1 MTLALTVIN
10 PGLLYVGTA
19 MASIPIIIHLLNR
32 LRFKRVVWAAMEFLL
47 AAHRKNARRVK
58 IEQIILLIIRT
69 LILVLL
75 ALAVARP
82 ILEGVLGALGSSR
95 VHRVLVI
102 DDSYSMGAQAGVSG
116 GKTSMKQATDAAL
129 SLLGTFK
136 KSDGLSLVLA
146 GTKKHV
152 RFRDASARPEEVQAA
167 IEKLQASDSA
177 TDMVGALEE
186 VKGILSQS
194 QMERKVVY
202 ILTDNTRRAWQD
214 ETGKALRGLMSSIS
228 DMASV
233 MVVDFGRAEQAN
245 LSLEEFSADRAVVT
259 EDVLSYF
266 TLRVK
271 NHGSTPAE
279 NVVAN
284 VTVGGEQAQ
293 PVSFGRVESGKE
305 VSRKWTHRFEA
316 AEDYQIEA
324 RLKEMPGGMGD
335 SVSVDSRRYLS
346 VSVKKSLNVLLVD
359 GKPGVKAEDNETFYL
374 QMALDPR
381 TRDQDRETIFAPTWV
396 RDSEFDNGA
405 MNGMDVIILANVST
419 LNASQQADVRQ
430 FIRDGGSLVVFL
442 GDQVQKDAYNNQFY
456 EDGKGFLPAFLAGTL
471 GTTEANKP
479 EKYTSFD
486 PGYFG
491 HPALREFQNE
501 GKTGGLD
508 QVQVAKYFQ
517 LKLPPDSGADTK
529 VVLRLRDGNPGVV
542 EKQFGRGKVVLVAT
556 TADLDWSNLMRLPGG
571 LQLLHELMDYLTP
584 DVLWRF
590 NCLVDSESELPIAAG
605 KGREDVRLGRPQHG
619 GELTLRPQMQTDNRF
634 SLKIEELTQSGFYT
648 LSGAGLTGRVIAVNV
663 DPRESDLTHLTKNE
677 LVEQV
682 GQAPIAYMVGQS
694 GLESALAAQE
704 AAGGWARNLLYA
716 MLCLVFAETF
726 LAWFFNRGA

>member
-10 PGLLYVGTA
+10 PGLLYAGSA

-32 LRFKRVVWAAMEFLL
+32 LRFKRVVWAAMEFLM

-69 LILVLL
+69 MILVLL
-75 ALAVARP
+75 AMAVARP

-116 GKTSMKQATDAAL
+116 GKTSMKQASDAAQA
-129 SLLGTFK
+129 LLATFK

-146 GTKKHV
+146 GTKEHV

-177 TDMVGALEE
+177 TDMVAAMEE

-194 QMERKVVY
+194 QLERKVVY
-202 ILTDNTRRAWQD
+202 ILTDNTRRAWHD
-214 ETGKALRGLMSSIS
+214 ETGKALRGLMASIS
-228 DMASV
+228 EMAEV
-233 MVVDFGRAEQAN
+233 MVVDFGRGDQAN
-245 LSLEEFSADRAVVT
+245 LSLAEFFPDRAVVT

-266 TLRVK
+266 TLKVK
-271 NHGSTPAE
+271 NYGQTPAE

-284 VTVGGEQAQ
+284 LTVGGEQVQ
-293 PVSFGRVESGKE
+293 PVSFGRVEPGKE
-305 VSRKWTHRFEA
+305 VSRKWTHRFETPG
-316 AEDYQIEA
+316 DYQIEA
-324 RLKEMPGGMGD
+324 RLKEAPGGVGD
-335 SVSVDSRRYLS
+335 ALGVDSRRYLS
-346 VSVKKSLNVLLVD
+346 VNIKKSLNVLLVD
-359 GKPGVKAEDNETFYL
+359 GEPGVKAEDNETFYL

-396 RDSEFDNGA
+396 RDSEFDNA
-405 MNGMDVIILANVST
+405 SMTGMDVIILANVST
-419 LNASQQADVRQ
+419 LNASQQADVRR
-430 FIRDGGSLVVFL
+430 FVLDGGSLMVFL
-442 GDQVQKDAYNNQFY
+442 GDQVQKEAYNKQFY
-456 EDGKGFLPAFLAGTL
+456 EEGKGFLPAFLAGTL
-471 GTTEANKP
+471 GTTEANQP

-486 PGYFG
+486 PGYFS
-491 HPALREFQNE
+491 HPALKEFQNE

-517 LKLPPDSGADTK
+517 LKLPAGDSPDTK
-529 VVLRLRDGNPGVV
+529 VILKLKDGNPGVV

-556 TADLDWSNLMRLPGG
+556 SADLEWSNLMRLPGG

-590 NCLVDSESELPIAAG
+590 NCLVDSESSIPIAAG
-605 KGREDVRLGRPQHG
+605 KGREDVKLTRPQHG
-619 GELTLRPQMQTDNRF
+619 EEVSLKPEMLADNRF
-634 SLKIEELTQSGFYT
+634 ALKIKDLSQSGFYT

-663 DPRESDLTHLTKNE
+663 DPQESDLTHLSKDE
-677 LVEQV
+677 LSEQV
-682 GQAPIAYMVGQS
+682 GNAPIAYSLGQS
-694 GLESALAAQE
+694 GLDSALAAQE

-716 MLCLVFAETF
+716 MLCLVFVETF